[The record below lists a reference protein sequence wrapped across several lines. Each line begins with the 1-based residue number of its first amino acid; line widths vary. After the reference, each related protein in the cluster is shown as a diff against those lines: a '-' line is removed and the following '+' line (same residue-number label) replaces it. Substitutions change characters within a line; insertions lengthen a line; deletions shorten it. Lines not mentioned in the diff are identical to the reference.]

1 MDFFSIL
8 PKAFP
13 QIHPVIFEAAFA
25 PEKIQERIDQTAA
38 ARRQEQDA
46 GTGAGGSSAPRGM
59 RNQKPQYTAGQ
70 GSSVTNYKLD
80 EKQMMLGSMINGGN
94 LSMLLGN

>member
-8 PKAFP
+8 PAVFP

-38 ARRQEQDA
+38 ARQAE
-46 GTGAGGSSAPRGM
+46 TGAGGSSAPRGM
-59 RNQKPQYTAGQ
+59 RNQKPQYTEGQ

-80 EKQMMLGSMINGGN
+80 EKQMLLGSMINGGN